1 MHVNGMWNEIL
12 FSDEMT
18 PYEKCLT
25 RSGIELYKKKVS
37 DSVAERAG
45 QVSLG
50 REKLQKIKN

>member
-1 MHVNGMWNEIL
+1 MWNKIL
-12 FSDEMT
+12 FSAEMT
-18 PYEKCLT
+18 LYEKCLT
-25 RSGIELYKKKVS
+25 RSGIELYEKKVL